1 MVDLDD
7 TVIVLQAYPN
17 PTMMAIHGDS
27 GEVKWSSNADQLA
40 SETLPSGFILG
51 APQASGNGI
60 PTVTEDAILVPV
72 AYGYKFWVGR
82 TIVIPVANYLVA
94 FDKDTGVAFRNV
106 VSMPDDSSN
115 TTPVM
120 ANGTILSPL
129 GAAMTSGFKPLAK
142 IANWFLPEGMQQ
154 AMPVGGLQV
163 AIPEK

>member
-1 MVDLDD
+1 M
-7 TVIVLQAYPN
+7 
-17 PTMMAIHGDS
+17 
-27 GEVKWSSNADQLA
+27 
-40 SETLPSGFILG
+40 
-51 APQASGNGI
+51 
-60 PTVTEDAILVPV
+60 
-72 AYGYKFWVGR
+72 GR

-129 GAAMTSGFKPLAK
+129 GAAMTSGFKPLAT